1 MQGTVRE
8 VDPRDEEPSLFFDG
22 PEHHGPGPENA
33 IQEPPV
39 PRHSE
44 TTLAAIKSAVRIV
57 SLATD
62 YGLRVTRAGSK
73 YKALCPFHD
82 DHNPSLEL
90 NPDRESYKCWVC
102 NAGGDVFDFV
112 KEFEHVDFGE
122 AVRILADRAGIAL
135 EPASGL
141 ASAAARGPS
150 KSELLAVHAWA
161 ESAFVEAL
169 GQSESA
175 LHYVES
181 RGIGVESVRK
191 FRLGYAPGERGWLV
205 SRARRAQIS
214 VELLERAGLVSC
226 PADAPT
232 GTVRERFR
240 GRLIFPIHDARG
252 RAIGFGG
259 RVLPEVERLF
269 VQQGKNV
276 AKYLNSPETPLF
288 QKRKTLYAGD
298 LARQA
303 AREAGW
309 VAVVEGYTDVIVAHQ
324 VDLCN
329 VVGTLGT
336 ALGDDHV
343 TALRRLTDKV
353 VLVFDGDDAGQN
365 AADRSLELFL
375 GHEVDVRVLTLP
387 SKLDPADFLLK
398 EGADAFRALVDGAV
412 DPLAFALKRAG
423 ERFDL
428 GSIEGSR
435 QASEWVLDILARVP
449 AANRMGLDV
458 KVDKALDTLSG
469 RLRVSVE
476 TLRRRL
482 RQLQRETR
490 ARSFTPRPARVESA
504 ADPNAN
510 ATAPAAGAAA
520 VSAVASA
527 APATVPMRSGPIRP
541 SSLDATDR
549 ELVRIVLTEPSAISR
564 VITRVSPR
572 FLRDAP
578 LRTILQACFDL
589 HGENQPAVFER
600 VALRLEDPTVRA
612 LAAGLLLPMDSGPM
626 PEDPMSGPSR
636 SVHPAPWEPRLEGVL
651 AKLDRR
657 NREDHLNELRAEL
670 AETDQVNDP
679 DVYNALRTEYLRI
692 ANQRPGT
699 SKKSAS

>member
-1 MQGTVRE
+1 
-8 VDPRDEEPSLFFDG
+8 
-22 PEHHGPGPENA
+22 
-33 IQEPPV
+33 V

-82 DHNPSLEL
+82 DHHPSMEL

-102 NAGGDVFDFV
+102 NAGGDIFDFV
-112 KEFEHVDFGE
+112 KEFERVDFGE
-122 AVRILADRAGIAL
+122 AVRILADRAGVAL
-135 EPASGL
+135 EPASGM
-141 ASAAARGPS
+141 ASSAPRGPS
-150 KSELLAVHAWA
+150 KSDLLAVNAWA
-161 ESAFVEAL
+161 EAAFAEAL
-169 GQSESA
+169 GQSEEA
-175 LHYVES
+175 IHYVES
-181 RGIGVESVRK
+181 RGIGVEAVRK

-205 SRARRAQIS
+205 SRARRANFS
-214 VELLERAGLVSC
+214 VELLERAGLVTR

-269 VQQGKNV
+269 AQQGKNV

-298 LARQA
+298 LARKA
-303 AREAGW
+303 AQDAKW

-324 VDLCN
+324 VELCN

-353 VLVFDGDDAGQN
+353 VLVFDGDKAGQN

-387 SKLDPADFLLK
+387 SNLDPADFLLK
-398 EGADAFRALVDGAV
+398 EGADAFRELVDRAV

-435 QASEWVLDILARVP
+435 QASEWVLGILARVP

-458 KVDKALDTLSG
+458 KVDRALDTLAG
-469 RLRVSVE
+469 RLRVSVD

-482 RQLQRETR
+482 RELHREAR
-490 ARSFTPRPARVESA
+490 ARSFAPRPARVEIEGSA
-504 ADPNAN
+504 AEMSSTASLD
-510 ATAPAAGAAA
+510 APATLPM
-520 VSAVASA
+520 SA
-527 APATVPMRSGPIRP
+527 APIRL

-549 ELVRIVLTEPSAISR
+549 ELVQIILNEPSSISR
-564 VITRVSPR
+564 IITRVSPP

-589 HGENQPAVFER
+589 HGEGEPAVYER
-600 VALRLEDPTVRA
+600 VSLRLEDPAIKA
-612 LAAGLLLPMDSGPM
+612 LAASLLSPMDTGPM
-626 PEDPMSGPSR
+626 PEIPTGGPSR
-636 SVHPAPWEPRLEGVL
+636 SVRPAPWEERLDGVL
-651 AKLDRR
+651 AKLNKRS
-657 NREDHLNELRAEL
+657 REDRLRELRAEL
-670 AETDQVNDP
+670 DETNQETNP

>member
-1 MQGTVRE
+1 
-8 VDPRDEEPSLFFDG
+8 
-22 PEHHGPGPENA
+22 
-33 IQEPPV
+33 V

-57 SLATD
+57 SLASD
-62 YGLRVTRAGSK
+62 YGLRVTRHGSK

-82 DHNPSLEL
+82 DHNPSMEL

-102 NAGGDVFDFV
+102 NAGGDIFDFV
-112 KEFEHVDFGE
+112 KEFERVDFNE

-135 EPASGL
+135 EPASGV
-141 ASAAARGPS
+141 ASSAPRGPS
-150 KSELLAVHAWA
+150 KSELFAVNAWA
-161 ESAFVEAL
+161 ETAFAEAL
-169 GQSESA
+169 GQSEDA
-175 LHYVES
+175 LQYVES
-181 RGIGVESVRK
+181 RGIDVASVRK

-205 SRARRAQIS
+205 SRARRANFS
-214 VELLERAGLVSC
+214 VELLERAGLVSR

-259 RVLPEVERLF
+259 RVLPQVERLF

-298 LARQA
+298 LARKA
-303 AREAGW
+303 AHDARW

-324 VDLCN
+324 VNLCN

-353 VLVFDGDDAGQN
+353 VLVFDGDDAGQK

-387 SKLDPADFLLK
+387 SNLDPADFLLK
-398 EGADAFRALVDGAV
+398 EGADAFRELVDRAV

-428 GSIEGSR
+428 GSIEGAR
-435 QASEWVLDILARVP
+435 QASEWVLEILARVP

-458 KVDKALDTLSG
+458 KVDRALDTLAG

-482 RQLQRETR
+482 RQLQREART
-490 ARSFTPRPARVESA
+490 RSFAPRPAPVEPM
-504 ADPNAN
+504 AD
-510 ATAPAAGAAA
+510 
-520 VSAVASA
+520 SAVAGPVSTEPLG
-527 APATVPMRSGPIRP
+527 APATVPMRSAPIRT

-549 ELVRIVLTEPSAISR
+549 ELVQIVLTEPSSISR
-564 VITRVSPR
+564 IITRVSPR

-589 HGENQPAVFER
+589 HGENEPAVFER
-600 VALRLEDPTVRA
+600 VALRLEDPAIRA
-612 LAAGLLLPMDSGPM
+612 LAAGLLLPLDSGPM
-626 PEDPMSGPSR
+626 PDVPTSGPSR
-636 SVHPAPWEPRLEGVL
+636 SVRPAPWEERLEGVL
-651 AKLDRR
+651 ARLDKR
-657 NREDHLNELRAEL
+657 NREDRLNELQAEL
-670 AETDQVNDP
+670 AATDQAIDP

-699 SKKSAS
+699 NKKSAS